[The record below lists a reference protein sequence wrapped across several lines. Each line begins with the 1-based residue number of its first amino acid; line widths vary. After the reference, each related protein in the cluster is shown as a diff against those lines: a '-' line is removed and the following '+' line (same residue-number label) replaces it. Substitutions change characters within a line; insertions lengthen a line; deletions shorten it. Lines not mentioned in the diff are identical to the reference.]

1 MSEDKRLSEIIRV
14 EKKKHFAVID
24 KTFLEDCRLSCK
36 AKGILAYL
44 LSKPNNWKATV
55 GDIIKHCADG
65 KSAVYAGL
73 KELREYGYYE
83 KVPVRNEAGTRI
95 LRWESTVYEVPHSLC
110 ADEEHVA
117 EEQVQ
122 PIEQMKQEEPA
133 ASSAHHW
140 QVEFTKPKEKECKKA
155 KNTFVVTNAE
165 RVESMEQ
172 GKASLFLDFEEV
184 EPEEI
189 QNRERNN
196 NYNTKYL
203 KDNNNNLNLVLSSQK
218 KETEEDRQ
226 ADLET
231 TLSVVQENIDYE
243 GLKVSHAN
251 DMPLIDEFVR
261 IMVDA
266 ILSKGQT
273 VRIGGEEK
281 PRALV
286 KSALMKLNYFHLEH
300 TLSQFKAYSKQI
312 RKKKQYILS
321 MLYNSSM
328 ELEAGIVNDVQV
340 GWG

>member
-1 MSEDKRLSEIIRV
+1 MGKERLDEIIRV
-14 EKKKHFAVID
+14 EKKKHFAVMD
-24 KTFLEDCRLSCK
+24 KTFLEDSRLSCK

-44 LSKPNNWKATV
+44 LSKPNDWKVIVA
-55 GDIIKHCADG
+55 DIINHCADG

-83 KVPVRNEAGTRI
+83 KVPIRNEAGTRI
-95 LRWESTVYEVPHSLC
+95 LRWESTVYEVPRSLL

-117 EEQVQ
+117 EE
-122 PIEQMKQEEPA
+122 PIEQMKQEEPVV
-133 ASSAHHW
+133 SSGHHW

-155 KNTFVVTNAE
+155 KNTFIVSNAKYIE
-165 RVESMEQ
+165 RAESMEQ
-172 GKASLFLDFEEV
+172 GKDSLFLDFPKIEYEEV
-184 EPEEI
+184 
-189 QNRERNN
+189 QNRDCNNN
-196 NYNTKYL
+196 NYTKYL
-203 KDNNNNLNLVLSSQK
+203 KDYKNNHNHVLSSQNK
-218 KETEEDRQ
+218 TEEDRQ